1 MAGMAAPAS
10 IWSRVEAFAE
20 LCRDVGGEG
29 GVGGVAWAAQVD
41 ALLDAVPLS
50 VLLSELER
58 LSGVG
63 ASEQVDTLCLVLKHV
78 LVSARGARELSGD
91 ERFSPSLAQGLGHY
105 SVKVRALTARQLRRI
120 GLASFPA
127 ASRRVLCAAL
137 CGSLHDVET
146 GVSSD
151 AAEALVAWSRA
162 GREERR
168 ALLRELSASKLGP
181 GSLPAALRADASV
194 ALLRA
199 CAVVGRVCARGAA
212 GETDGGD
219 QSVADVRA
227 EGLLAPLLGI
237 VSGDDVLLQLNALRL
252 LPLLS
257 ASRAGLAAL
266 VEAGVVDALSALA
279 GLGGRDE
286 LGGPAAADAF
296 LGEEALRAM
305 AQLSA
310 RMLESSPG
318 GAEALALSFLRA
330 VEQRLAA
337 DVASPV
343 VMRSAEVAGT
353 VDLLGAF
360 AGAMPPRSLQLVNAR
375 PEALVRPWMR
385 LAAKAGDRV
394 TVAGLA
400 SVAAALRGGE
410 LALGGGTLAG
420 GGSAD
425 DVEHAALL
433 EQSRVQPSPAG
444 RAEAAGQGQ
453 ALFEAFCAALNGRL
467 RTVPGRDQELS
478 AAEGVLVVMDL
489 LRQPFDEQRC
499 ACYALLRSLAAQD
512 NAWGL
517 RAIYGAGA
525 EVELA
530 LMDRNLAMSKH
541 AKEWRFAV
549 LEAVHAN
556 PHSAAVLGPQ
566 RHSLLRAFLRR
577 GPYLGPQTSP
587 VPQVMTAEAS

>member
-1 MAGMAAPAS
+1 MAAVAS
-10 IWSRVEAFAE
+10 QTSSWARVEAFAE

-41 ALLDAVPLS
+41 ELLDAVPLS

-63 ASEQVDTLCLVLKHV
+63 AAEQVDTLCLVLKHV

-91 ERFSPSLAQGLGHY
+91 ERFSASLAQGLGHY
-105 SVKVRALTARQLRRI
+105 SAKVRALTARQLRRL
-120 GLASFPA
+120 GLAAFPA
-127 ASRRVLCAAL
+127 VSRGALCAAL

-146 GVSSD
+146 GVSAD

-168 ALLRELSASKLGP
+168 ALLRQLSSSKLGP
-181 GSLPAALRADASV
+181 GSLPAALRAEAST

-199 CAVVGRVCARGAA
+199 CGVVGRVCARGAA
-212 GETDGGD
+212 GESDGGD
-219 QSVADVRA
+219 QAVADVRA
-227 EGLLAPLLGI
+227 EGLLAPLLDV

-279 GLGGRDE
+279 GLGG
-286 LGGPAAADAF
+286 PAAPADAF

-310 RMLESSPG
+310 RMLACSPG
-318 GAEALALSFLRA
+318 GAEALALAFLRA

-337 DVASPV
+337 DMASPV
-343 VMRSAEVAGT
+343 AMRSAEVAGT

-375 PEALVRPWMR
+375 QDALVRPWMR

-410 LALGGGTLAG
+410 LALGGGGGVGVALAG

-444 RAEAAGQGQ
+444 RAEAARAGQ
-453 ALFEAFCAALNGRL
+453 ALFEAFGAALNARL
-467 RTVPGRDQELS
+467 RTVPGREQELS
-478 AAEGVLVVMDL
+478 ATEGVLVVMDL

-499 ACYALLRSLAAQD
+499 ACYALLRCLAAQD
-512 NAWGL
+512 DAWGL
-517 RAIYGAGA
+517 HAIYGAGA

-530 LMDRNLAMSKH
+530 LMDRSLAMSKH

-556 PHSAAVLGPQ
+556 PHCAAVLGPQ
-566 RHSLLRAFLRR
+566 RLSLLRAFLRR
-577 GPYLGPQTSP
+577 GPYLGPQQSP